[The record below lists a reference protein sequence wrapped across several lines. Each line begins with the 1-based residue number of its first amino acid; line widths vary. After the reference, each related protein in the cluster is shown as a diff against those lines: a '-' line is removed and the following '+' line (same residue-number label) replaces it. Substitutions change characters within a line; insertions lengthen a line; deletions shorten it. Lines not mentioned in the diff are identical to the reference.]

1 MQSEALEFVESV
13 AYPTFGT
20 ILLGGLSDSRNR
32 IPLHTS
38 AGLAYTGLESKIE
51 TRTMI
56 YIVKG
61 EPVGYFNR
69 QKMEY
74 SEEYR
79 SPFAVMKEMSLNILG
94 RFNLNPAENSLC
106 FDSENI
112 GILSGSSD
120 SGAAALGRALIE
132 MNPGGKDIDMEKF
145 ENRLRVVSESVGR
158 SLYGGLTITERT
170 GSRCFTRQILSPE
183 AFSDF
188 VVLGCRF
195 NETRKPSDAIHTNI
209 VKSSEY
215 EARVKRTADKAV
227 EMEKLAKNS
236 KIQEIFE
243 LSMHDTDEYHR
254 LIESVGVKIIN
265 KGMAE
270 VINSVNQYRR
280 ESWASYIVTG
290 GTNVFVPVHR
300 SEYLSL
306 RERLSGLCD
315 EIVPLKIAEGARII
329 GKSF

>member
-1 MQSEALEFVESV
+1 MQSDALEFVESV

-32 IPLHTS
+32 MPLHTS
-38 AGLAYTGLESKIE
+38 AGLAYTGLDSAIE
-51 TRTMI
+51 TRTII

-69 QKMEY
+69 QRMEY

-79 SPFAVMKEMSLNILG
+79 SPFAVMKEMSLSILG
-94 RFNLNPAENSLC
+94 RFNLSPSENSLC

-132 MNPGGKDIDMEKF
+132 MSPSNIDMELF

-158 SLYGGLTITERT
+158 SLYGGLTVTERK
-170 GSRCFTRQILSPE
+170 GDRCYTRQILPPE
-183 AFSDF
+183 KFSDF
-188 VVLGCRF
+188 IVLGCRF

-209 VKSSEY
+209 VKSPEY
-215 EARVKRTADKAV
+215 PSRIRRTAEKSA
-227 EMEKLAKNS
+227 EMARLAEKNDIES
-236 KIQEIFE
+236 IFE
-243 LSMHDTDEYHR
+243 LAMNDTDEYHR
-254 LIESVGVKIIN
+254 LIESVGVRIIN
-265 KGMAE
+265 SGMAGVIRE
-270 VINSVNQYRR
+270 VKEYRK
-280 ESWASYIVTG
+280 EGWASYIVTG

-300 SEYLSL
+300 SEYMSLKEKLSP
-306 RERLSGLCD
+306 LCD
-315 EIVPLKIAEGARII
+315 EVVSLKIAGEARII